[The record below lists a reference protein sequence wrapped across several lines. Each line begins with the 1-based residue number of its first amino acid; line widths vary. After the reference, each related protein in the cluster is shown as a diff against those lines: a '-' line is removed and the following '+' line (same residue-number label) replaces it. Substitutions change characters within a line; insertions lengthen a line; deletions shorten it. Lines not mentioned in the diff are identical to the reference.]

1 MGSEQAAKPGQALSI
16 VFAIVRFL
24 SERSLVDRLGSRVR
38 LFGRYPL
45 RDRIDLLAQDPLGM
59 FFYNQRALVFAAS
72 GAFIVGCAMA
82 LRARAELGEALLPL
96 VVLSAAWVVG
106 ILATLALHSRFTRQ
120 LTLWLTVDSRGAL
133 PPLFDTYFVLDSTL
147 LLIIF
152 MTGKLLNLPFDRIIL
167 LLTANAI
174 IYAAYAFGGHAS
186 QLGRGGLIAALF
198 FVAVMLY
205 PLGETTH
212 PPTTWFATIVRI
224 APVVATLL
232 ITFLSVTTIAVL
244 SLISHDITRMQLH
257 LLGDYQSRL
266 LPQPPGSE
274 TSTPR
279 DALAVPYSD
288 SQYNRQL
295 RSVLR
300 DLCAANNPF
309 GYESASTW
317 FSANHRDRGNVY
329 IPGPYENAPRVNDFR
344 EGIDADSG
352 FLSTN
357 ALLLVSSVDAA
368 PVETKDSLM
377 RFAPSPDVAAAL
389 IPLRR
394 HKEAVG
400 ALLLYGGETRRA
412 VPYRDESFL
421 RSLGSIIATSMGQW
435 QAQFQDAAHDEL
447 DGLFSCQRLD
457 DIFPK
462 AVKVL
467 QRYLFADGC
476 MIIFRPD
483 PLAAQMTIVAASGFR
498 SDALPDGY
506 TAAIGMTGRCA
517 AEGVVIR
524 VDDVR
529 THEARFDKRLFTAM
543 ERAHGAPIRSWMSVP
558 IGKPPRNYGVI
569 KVVNSTTTRSWFSDV
584 DQQLGEDLA
593 VRLQLMIELFLH
605 VKRADGARLS
615 AEESEKRALTEQRKA
630 EANAKERIQDLMTVT
645 HQQQGPLFAVVGAL
659 TAIHINDLSKT
670 ARTLLEHARA
680 LVEDAITLGYG
691 TFTSFARA
699 AGTDTAFVPTNI
711 DPTEVL
717 RELAF
722 RLQKTNARADL
733 SFAFRAE
740 RGFPRIRM
748 DKHAFTSVLYS
759 LMHNAMK
766 YAKTGSEVILECG
779 YERSTDMPAVKVK
792 TIGPPIH
799 PGDKELIFGRFKRG
813 RNVDRGRFHTGVGLG
828 LWVAREL
835 MLANDGDLTL
845 ELSPDHPR
853 VAVFVIHFPVGA
865 VAGGTHG

>member
-1 MGSEQAAKPGQALSI
+1 VESEQVAKRGQALSI
-16 VFAIVRFL
+16 VFAIVRFF
-24 SERSLVDRLGSRVR
+24 SERSLVDRLGGRLR
-38 LFGRYPL
+38 LFGRYPF
-45 RDRIDLLAQDPLGM
+45 RDHIDLLAQDPLGM

-72 GAFIVGCAMA
+72 GAFIVGCAVA
-82 LRARAELGEALLPL
+82 LRARDELGDGLLPL
-96 VVLSAAWVVG
+96 VILSLAWVIG
-106 ILATLALHSRFTRQ
+106 ILATLALHPRFTRQ
-120 LTLWLTVDSRGAL
+120 LTLWLTVHSRGAL

-152 MTGKLLNLPFDRIIL
+152 VTGKLLNLPFDRIIL

-198 FVAVMLY
+198 FVAVVLY
-205 PLGETTH
+205 PLGETTR
-212 PPTTWFATIVRI
+212 PPSTWFAMIVRI

-244 SLISHDITRMQLH
+244 SLLSHDITRLQLH

-274 TSTPR
+274 TATHR
-279 DALAVPYSD
+279 DLIAVPYSD

-295 RSVLR
+295 RNVLR
-300 DLCAANNPF
+300 DLCARDNPF
-309 GYESASTW
+309 GYESASIW
-317 FSANHRDRGNVY
+317 LSANHLDRGSVY
-329 IPGPYENAPRVNDFR
+329 IPGPYENVPRVSDFR
-344 EGIDADSG
+344 EGIDSASG
-352 FLSTN
+352 FLNTN
-357 ALLLVSSVDAA
+357 ELLLVSSVDSA
-368 PVETKDSLM
+368 PASAKGSLL

-389 IPLRR
+389 IPLLRNE
-394 HKEAVG
+394 EAVG

-447 DGLFSCQRLD
+447 DSLFSCQRLD

-483 PLAAQMTIVAASGFR
+483 PLTAEMLIVAASGFR
-498 SDALPDGY
+498 SGYLPDSY
-506 TAAIGMTGRCA
+506 TATVGMTGRCA

-529 THEARFDKRLFTAM
+529 THARRFDKRLFAAL

-569 KVVNSTTTRSWFSDV
+569 KVVNSTTNRSWFSDV

-605 VKRADGARLS
+605 VKRADEARLS
-615 AEESEKRALTEQRKA
+615 AEESEKRALNEQRKA

-659 TAIHINDLSKT
+659 TAIHANDLSRT

-699 AGTDTAFVPTNI
+699 AGTDTAFVPTSI
-711 DPTEVL
+711 ESAEVL

-722 RLQKTNARADL
+722 RLQKTNSRADL
-733 SFAFRAE
+733 RFVFRAE
-740 RGFPRIRM
+740 KGFPRVRM

-766 YAKTGSEVILECG
+766 YAEMGSEVVLECG
-779 YERSTDMPAVKVK
+779 FERSTDMPAVKVK
-792 TIGPPIH
+792 TLGSPIH
-799 PGDKELIFGRFKRG
+799 PGDRELIFGRFKRG
-813 RNVDRGRFHTGVGLG
+813 RNVDGGRFHTGVGLG

-835 MLANDGDLTL
+835 MWANGGDLTL

-853 VAVFVIHFPVGA
+853 LAVFVIHFPVAAVTGGA
-865 VAGGTHG
+865 DG